1 MIKFLI
7 TGTDSELLISPYH
20 NCFDFR
26 LNVKIEI
33 FISRTAFSLHGQ
45 VSGQAQGRLLI
56 FGRLQTFSSI
66 GISSVS
72 IISERPLNMFPKILK
87 KLMIER
93 GLSATELGALCG
105 VPKSNIVSW
114 LNGSNPK
121 MSQLIKAASF
131 LEVSLDY
138 LITGKDTKLKADPTQ
153 IESISEV
160 QRIDI
165 DSAIIEIRIKTRK

>member
-1 MIKFLI
+1 
-7 TGTDSELLISPYH
+7 
-20 NCFDFR
+20 
-26 LNVKIEI
+26 
-33 FISRTAFSLHGQ
+33 
-45 VSGQAQGRLLI
+45 
-56 FGRLQTFSSI
+56 
-66 GISSVS
+66 
-72 IISERPLNMFPKILK
+72 
-87 KLMIER
+87 MIER